1 MEWHKND
8 SKVTPLSYFSFAWR
22 ILLRDRMYTL
32 SYGICGIILSTFFFL
47 SVRIHIH
54 LYGGLS
60 LSSIVSFDQTPQ
72 ILFYVSLFALMT
84 LALFHSIQRL
94 GDIGVMMAVGG
105 NRLGCIWL
113 HSLVILLLLVPASVF
128 GYILGLGFPKPETF
142 DFFKELQTFFV
153 GVSFVILISFL
164 VSFPTIGLTTLVDP
178 YRAIRRQ
185 R

>member
-1 MEWHKND
+1 MDWRKND

-22 ILLRDRMYTL
+22 ILARDRLYTL
-32 SYGICGIILSTFFFL
+32 SYGMCGIILTTFFFQ

-72 ILFYVSLFALMT
+72 ILFFVSLFSLMS
-84 LALFHSIQRL
+84 LALFHSLQRL

-113 HSLVILLLLVPASVF
+113 HSLVILLLLVPA
-128 GYILGLGFPKPETF
+128 GLLGFSVGLTF
-142 DFFKELQTFFV
+142 AQPASFDLFKELQSFV
-153 GVSFVILISFL
+153 IGLSFVILICFA
-164 VSFPTIGLTTLVDP
+164 VSFPTIGLTTFIDP

>member
-1 MEWHKND
+1 M
-8 SKVTPLSYFSFAWR
+8 TPLSYFSFAWR
-22 ILLRDRMYTL
+22 ILVRDRLYTL
-32 SYGICGIILSTFFFL
+32 TYGIMGTILSTFFFL

-72 ILFYVSLFALMT
+72 ILFYVSLLSLMS
-84 LALFHSIQRL
+84 LGLFHSIQRL

-113 HSLVILLLLVPASVF
+113 HSLVLLLLFLPVA
-128 GYILGLGFPKPETF
+128 LLGFVLGKFLTPPTAWDLARET
-142 DFFKELQTFFV
+142 QTFFI
-153 GVSFVILISFL
+153 GLSFVVLICFS
-164 VSFPTIGLTTLVDP
+164 VSFPTVGLTTFIDP